1 MFATAGN
8 HPHTCNEL
16 LAYKPDLFQCNEF
29 DDSAYSLAVQN
40 GATLAQAVLE
50 NYIVGSLTS
59 HQASF

>member
-16 LAYKPDLFQCNEF
+16 LAYKPDLFQTNEF

-40 GATLAQAVLE
+40 GSTLAQAVLE
-50 NYIVGSLTS
+50 NHLVGIL
-59 HQASF
+59 AS

>member
-16 LAYKPDLFQCNEF
+16 LAYKPDIFQTNEF

-40 GATLAQAVLE
+40 QATLAQAVLE
-50 NYIVGSLTS
+50 NHIVGVLAT
-59 HQASF
+59 